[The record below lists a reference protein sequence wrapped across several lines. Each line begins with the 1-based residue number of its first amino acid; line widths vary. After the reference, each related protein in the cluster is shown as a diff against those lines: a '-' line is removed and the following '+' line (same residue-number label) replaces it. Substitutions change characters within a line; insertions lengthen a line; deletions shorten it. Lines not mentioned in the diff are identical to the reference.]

1 MVVKMPS
8 RRSTGDHTQAD
19 FLNNILTANPSKIV
33 PILSNSFRVNEIFLD
48 ETQLADFFTGES
60 KQDEKTLTIE
70 EQLTQVWAEEI
81 GYPMADK
88 ETLARVIQYVQIKR
102 KVSEIANKEYINF
115 LKSLLLDKAS
125 EEEQS
130 RETAENLMPE
140 RRSLPFS
147 EIARQLK
154 RPRLP
159 ADVEDPLALLASL
172 PFPIYITTSYFD
184 FLERA
189 LVAGNKKPCS
199 YIIPWN
205 ESNLEKAPD
214 LPEPTVGEPL
224 VFHLFGMES
233 DPGSLVMSEDDYLK
247 FLVQTVSDT
256 DKLNPVIPLW
266 LQRSLASSH
275 LVLLG
280 YQLKGWD
287 FRVLFRFILNYRTA
301 KKGKPGIFIQFK
313 PKQDD
318 PELVDYLSRYF
329 NIEDFEIEWK
339 TPEQFIQYLWQIW
352 KRREE

>member
-1 MVVKMPS
+1 MVFKMPS
-8 RRSTGDHTQAD
+8 KRSTGDHAQAD
-19 FLNNILTANPSKIV
+19 FLNNIVATNLSKIV
-33 PILSNSFRVNEIFLD
+33 PIVSNSFRLNEIFLD
-48 ETQLADFFTGES
+48 ETQLADFFSGES
-60 KQDEKTLTIE
+60 KQDEELPTIE

-88 ETLARVIQYVQIKR
+88 QNLARVIQYVQIKSR
-102 KVSEIANKEYINF
+102 VSEIANKEYINF

-125 EEEQS
+125 EEEAS
-130 RETAENLMPE
+130 RETVENLMPE

-154 RPRLP
+154 RPRFP
-159 ADVEDPLALLASL
+159 AGVEDPLALLASL

-199 YIIPWN
+199 YVIPWN

-214 LPEPTVGEPL
+214 LPDPTVGEPL
-224 VFHLFGMES
+224 VFHLFGVES
-233 DPGSLVMSEDDYLK
+233 DPCSLVMSEDDYLK

-280 YQLKGWD
+280 YHLKAWD

-313 PKQDD
+313 PKRDD
-318 PELVDYLSRYF
+318 PHLVEYLSRYF

-352 KRREE
+352 KAREE